1 LTVNLLKN
9 ILWVF
14 FISML
19 PVVELR
25 GAIPVG
31 AALGLDWP
39 LSFVLSVMGNMVPV
53 PFILIFMK
61 RVIKSMKSTKR
72 LKGIAERIED
82 HAIKKS
88 KLVGNIEALGLIVF
102 IAIPLPGTGAWTGA
116 MIASLLNMRLR
127 YAVICIL
134 IGVLLAG
141 LIVTGIT
148 YGFAALIT

>member
-1 LTVNLLKN
+1 MKN

-14 FISML
+14 FISMI

-72 LKGIAERIED
+72 LKGIAERIEN
-82 HAIKKS
+82 HTIKKS

>member
-1 LTVNLLKN
+1 MTVNLLKN

-14 FISML
+14 FISMI

>member
-1 LTVNLLKN
+1 M
-9 ILWVF
+9 I
-14 FISML
+14 

>member
-1 LTVNLLKN
+1 MTVNLLKN